1 MVKVSII
8 VPVYNVERYLRRCLD
23 SLVNQTL
30 QEIEIIVV
38 NDASPDGSD
47 SIMREYEK
55 WYPRKV
61 KCIYSQYNRF
71 QGGARN
77 IGIEKAHGEFLMF
90 VDADDYVDITICEKL
105 YNAAI
110 ESQYDTVYCDYYREY
125 EDIKKRTWSSF
136 MYDGLCGTTTLQKQ
150 LCLSVKYFFCW
161 GQIIHRSLFSD
172 GELRFPEQIKFED
185 TVFVSKHLC
194 KTKKTGM
201 VHEALYTY
209 VIREGSSSHARNPGV
224 YYDYLK
230 AASLILDY
238 GEKSPVAD
246 SRVIRY
252 ATAQN
257 YLYCLKRLLEFDEI
271 SDVNIREICD
281 EALKRIPEICTLEL
295 LCTSDIVTSMKMVQ
309 SYQDRDGCLSTW
321 MDIVREGSKGNEYYY
336 KSFSTE
342 IKEILSQLRSSY
354 KKIILWGSGARGKE
368 FLRQFDS
375 EQQIITWVVDQN
387 PKLWGTALETGH
399 IVEDYKQVALKADA
413 VIVAN
418 RNYISSITASA
429 KEYNETIEV
438 VDMDTVVALRYSKCF
453 LENL

>member
-23 SLVNQTL
+23 SLVDQTL

-47 SIMREYEK
+47 SIMHEYEK
-55 WYPRKV
+55 RYPEKV

-110 ESQYDTVYCDYYREY
+110 EGQYDTVYCDYYREY
-125 EDIKKRTWSSF
+125 EDTKKRTWSSF
-136 MYDGLCGTTTLQKQ
+136 MYDGLCGTITLQKQ

-185 TVFVSKHLC
+185 TVFVAKHLC

-209 VIREGSSSHARNPGV
+209 VIRDGSSSHAKNPEV
-224 YYDYLK
+224 YYDYIK

-238 GEKSPVAD
+238 GEKSSIAD
-246 SRVIRY
+246 SGMIRY
-252 ATAQN
+252 AAAQN
-257 YLYCLKRLLEFDEI
+257 CLYCLKRLLEFDEI
-271 SDVNIREICD
+271 SDKNVEDVCGEI
-281 EALKRIPEICTLEL
+281 LKRIPEICTLGL
-295 LCTSDIVTSMKMVQ
+295 LCTGDIATSMKVLQ
-309 SYQDRDGCLSTW
+309 SYKDRDGHLNTW
-321 MDIVREGSKGNEYYY
+321 MDIVRDDNKGNEYYY

-342 IKEILSQLRSSY
+342 IKEILLQLMSKY
-354 KKIILWGSGARGKE
+354 KKIILWGSGGRGKE

-375 EQQIITWVVDQN
+375 EHQIITWVVDQN
-387 PKLWGTALETGH
+387 PKLWGTVLETGH
-399 IVEDYKQVALKADA
+399 MVEDYRQVALKADA

-418 RNYISSITASA
+418 RNYISSIMASA
-429 KEYNETIEV
+429 IKYNETIDV
-438 VDMDTVVALRYSKCF
+438 VDMDTTIALQYSKY
-453 LENL
+453 